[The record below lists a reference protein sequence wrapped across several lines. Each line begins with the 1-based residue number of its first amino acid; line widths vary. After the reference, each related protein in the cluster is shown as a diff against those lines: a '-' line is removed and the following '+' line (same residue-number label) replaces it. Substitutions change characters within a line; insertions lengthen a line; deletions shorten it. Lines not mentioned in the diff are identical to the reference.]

1 MAAFID
7 ARINSRYRFG
17 FVGGPQFNTLRVEL
31 QNGRVRKNRQWLY
44 PIGKWSTDYALLSP
58 AEREAM
64 RAAFWA
70 CGGGFSDF
78 RFRDWDDYKAVR
90 QQFHVG
96 DNTSDAKQLVRNYT
110 FGSVTF
116 SRPITLPVGAVIR
129 DQDNNVLSCTVNPTT
144 GMVTPAA
151 PWPTGKAIFWD
162 GEFDVR
168 ACFAEDYNPMT
179 WEAGN
184 VATCPVAI
192 IESRG

>member
-1 MAAFID
+1 MTEFID
-7 ARINSRYRFG
+7 ARINSHYRYG
-17 FVGGPQFNTLRVEL
+17 FTGGPQWKTRTKEL
-31 QNGRVRKNRQWLY
+31 ISGRVRKAKDWQY
-44 PIGKWSTDYALLSP
+44 PIMRWQTDYALLSP

-78 RFRDWDDYKAVR
+78 RFKDWDDFRAVR
-90 QQFHVG
+90 QKIVVEAG
-96 DNTSDAKQLVRNYT
+96 TKTPAKLLRNYT

-116 SRPITLPVGAVIR
+116 SRPITLPMGVRVYDA
-129 DQDNNVLSCTVNPTT
+129 DNATLTVSVNATT
-144 GMVTPAA
+144 GMVTPDAN
-151 PWPTGKAIFWD
+151 WPAGKDVFWD

-179 WEAGN
+179 WDAGN
-184 VATCPVAI
+184 IASCPVTI